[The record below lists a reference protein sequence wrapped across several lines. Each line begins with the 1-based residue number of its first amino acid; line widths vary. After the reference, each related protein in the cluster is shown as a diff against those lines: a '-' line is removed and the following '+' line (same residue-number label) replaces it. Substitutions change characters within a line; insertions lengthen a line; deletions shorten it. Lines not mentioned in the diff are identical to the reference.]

1 MRQDQLEREL
11 RTMLAKADFMVSEPH
26 GLRSVSFDMVARR
39 ETLIIIVKCVQNA
52 AAMDRETAHEMK
64 ILAST
69 LGGAP
74 LAVASHGAKGKL
86 EDGVVFSRYGVPLLS
101 MGTLKDLFVE
111 GVPPYVFAGPG
122 GLYVKID
129 SDVLRKA
136 RAGNVSIGELAEA
149 AGVSRRA
156 IQMYEDGMGAM
167 LEAALR
173 LEKFLGRN
181 LILPV
186 DPLSYDAGA
195 AIDVSESA
203 SDASGLN
210 AEVFASL
217 GKLGYSVYQTAHCPF
232 DALTRERENLY
243 VTGVAKDPAGLGDKG
258 LASYNVARIAG
269 RQSVIFTRK
278 ATSKKNAGGSAVVGQ
293 DELKKVGDPAD
304 LRRLVRERGGR

>member
-1 MRQDQLEREL
+1 MRREHLEREL
-11 RTMLAKADFMVSEPH
+11 RALLARADFMVSEPH

-39 ETLIIIVKCVQNA
+39 EGLIIVVKCVQSVA
-52 AAMDRETAHEMK
+52 SMERETAREM
-64 ILAST
+64 IVLAST

-101 MGTLKDLFVE
+101 LGSLKDLFVE

-122 GLYVKID
+122 GLYVKVD

-136 RAGNVSIGELAEA
+136 REGNVSIGELAEA

-156 IQMYEDGMGAM
+156 IQMYENGMGAM

-186 DPLSYDAGA
+186 DPLSYNSGGA
-195 AIDVSESA
+195 MEESA
-203 SDASGLN
+203 SAPEASGLN

-232 DALTRERENLY
+232 DALTKERENLY
-243 VTGVAKDPAGLGDKG
+243 VTGVAKDIAGLGEKG
-258 LASYNVARIAG
+258 LASFNVAKIAG
-269 RQSVIFTRK
+269 RQSVIFTRR
-278 ATSKKNAGGSAVVGQ
+278 ASPRKNAGGSAVVGQ
-293 DELKKVGDPAD
+293 DELKKVRDPSE
-304 LRRLVRERGGR
+304 LKRLVRERGGR